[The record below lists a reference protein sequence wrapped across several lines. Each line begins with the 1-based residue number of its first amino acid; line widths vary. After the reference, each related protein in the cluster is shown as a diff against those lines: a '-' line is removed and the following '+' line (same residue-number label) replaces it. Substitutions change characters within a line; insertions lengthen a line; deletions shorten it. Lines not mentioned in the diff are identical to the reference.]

1 MGEGLGSKPRVTIV
15 VPAYNAEAT
24 LERCLHACLHQTCP
38 NIEVVVVD
46 DGSDDAT
53 PRIAAAFPV
62 HYIRQE
68 NRGPAA
74 ARNCGAREAKG
85 DFVAFTDADCIPR
98 PDWIEQLLA
107 GFEEEIVAVGGTY
120 GIANPENVLARMIH
134 EEIADRHAAFQ
145 VQSPRTSHLAPRTS
159 HCALDEVDFLG
170 SFNVMY
176 RRQAFEAVGGFDE
189 SFPHASAEDNDL
201 SYRLIDAGG
210 RLRFNPRAIVNHYH
224 PARLIPYLRAQTRHG
239 YWRVKLYG
247 KHPNRAKKGDRYAG
261 LTDLLA
267 PAMAL
272 LAVAVAL
279 FAEAGRL
286 FWSRPT
292 APPAVEIP
300 IVLAYVLFLA
310 LRVIRLTFRTGNR
323 EMLLFWPVVFLR
335 DVSRGFGM
343 LGGIARFIL
352 FPKGAH

>member
-1 MGEGLGSKPRVTIV
+1 MGEGLDSTPRATIV

-46 DGSDDAT
+46 DGADDAT
-53 PRIAAAFPV
+53 PRIAKTFPV

-74 ARNCGAREAKG
+74 ARNRGAREARG

-120 GIANPENVLARMIH
+120 GIANPENMLARMIH
-134 EEIADRHAAFQ
+134 EEIADRHASFQ
-145 VQSPRTSHLAPRTS
+145 AQARRTSAPRHAGTS
-159 HCALDEVDFLG
+159 PLCEVDFLG

-224 PARLIPYLRAQTRHG
+224 PTRLIPYLRAQTRHG
-239 YWRVKLYG
+239 YWRVRLYV

-272 LAVAVAL
+272 LAVVVAL
-279 FAEAGRL
+279 CAEAGRL
-286 FWSRPT
+286 FWSRAT
-292 APPAVEIP
+292 VPPAVEIL
-300 IVLAYVLFLA
+300 IILAYVLLVA
-310 LRVIRLTFRTGNR
+310 LRVIRLAFRTGNR
-323 EMLLFWPVVFLR
+323 EMLLFWPVVILR
-335 DVSRGFGM
+335 DPARGVGM
-343 LGGIARFIL
+343 LAGIARFIL